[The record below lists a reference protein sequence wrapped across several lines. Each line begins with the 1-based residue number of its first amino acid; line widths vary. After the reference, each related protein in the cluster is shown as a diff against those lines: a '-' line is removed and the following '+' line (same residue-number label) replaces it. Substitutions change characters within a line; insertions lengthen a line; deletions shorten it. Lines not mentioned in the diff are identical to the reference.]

1 MHEEGNAPRQVEAW
15 SRRNRFTD
23 RPSRSRPLSDAA
35 RLLRSVSREAHLGPY
50 ETSYDIRDGYGVD
63 RPIIQP

>member
-1 MHEEGNAPRQVEAW
+1 MQEERTTPGQGEYW
-15 SRRNRFTD
+15 STYNRIAY

-35 RLLRSVSREAHLGPY
+35 RLRRSVTRESRLGPY
-50 ETSYDIRDGYGVD
+50 ETSYDIRDGYGLD